1 MIRTY
6 SEMCSLNT
14 FKERFY
20 YLKLDGI
27 VGEDTFGSKRYLN
40 QILYKTKEWL
50 MLRDEI
56 IVRDNGCDLGVVGR
70 EIFGRIVV
78 HHINPITIE
87 DVLNRNPKVFDPNN
101 LITCSDMTHKAIHY
115 GDEQLLISEPI
126 ERSKYD
132 TCPWKRYS

>member
-6 SEMCSLNT
+6 SEMCDLNT
-14 FKERFY
+14 FRERFY
-20 YLKLDGI
+20 YLKLEGT

-50 MLRDEI
+50 MLRDKI
-56 IVRDNGCDLGVVGR
+56 IVRDNGCYLGVVGR
-70 EIFGRIVV
+70 EILGRIIV

>member
-1 MIRTY
+1 MIRTH

-50 MLRDEI
+50 MLRDKI

>member
-50 MLRDEI
+50 MLRDKI

>member
-50 MLRDEI
+50 MLRDKI

-70 EIFGRIVV
+70 EIFDRIVV

>member
-6 SEMCSLNT
+6 SEMCDLNT
-14 FKERFY
+14 FRERFY
-20 YLKLDGI
+20 YLKLEGT

-50 MLRDEI
+50 MLRDKI

-70 EIFGRIVV
+70 EILGRIIV